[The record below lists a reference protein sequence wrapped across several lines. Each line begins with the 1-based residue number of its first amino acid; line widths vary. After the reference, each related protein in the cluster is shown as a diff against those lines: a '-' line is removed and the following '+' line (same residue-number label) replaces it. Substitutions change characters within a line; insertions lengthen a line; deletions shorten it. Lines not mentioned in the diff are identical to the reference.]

1 MNFEIKCLE
10 WNDIKKYLDLIID
23 MQLENIYVFHYPNK
37 KPNREYIKIK
47 VLELEEHLQKGNTYF
62 IGAIKDD
69 NLYGYAWCYVTMF
82 IDEKRM
88 NINSLFVSEEVRG
101 TGLGKQLLN
110 KVKEIA
116 INNKCS
122 KIATHYA
129 VINESAGLF
138 YTKNGFIPARVEM
151 LYDLRND

>member
-1 MNFEIKCLE
+1 
-10 WNDIKKYLDLIID
+10 
-23 MQLENIYVFHYPNK
+23 
-37 KPNREYIKIK
+37 
-47 VLELEEHLQKGNTYF
+47 
-62 IGAIKDD
+62 
-69 NLYGYAWCYVTMF
+69 MF